1 MDIEQ
6 FFEQQLA
13 QWPEAAA
20 RYEALNGVRLKELEV
35 DGIRYRMQC
44 NPARIVS
51 SGAKVDAA
59 SIGKRPCFL
68 CGKNRPA
75 QQIVLPWG
83 GHYEILVNPFPIFR
97 QHLTIPE
104 VSHTPQRIGSRLG
117 DMLDLAHDL
126 PEFTL
131 FYNGPHCG
139 ASAPDHAHFQAA
151 PRGQMPIEQ
160 QWQAL
165 AGEPA
170 AHQGEAKLYLLNE
183 QPRTTVVIVSP
194 RREDAL
200 TLAQEVISLLPL
212 QEEAPEEPMLNL
224 LALYEEGRWTM
235 ILFPRLKHR
244 PACYSEADETRRLL
258 CSPASVD
265 MGGLFIL
272 PRPEDFE
279 KMTAHDIRQILQ
291 EVCLPPS
298 AIRRE
303 LLK

>member
-1 MDIEQ
+1 MDIKQ

-20 RYEALNGVRLKELEV
+20 RYEALKGVRVKELDV
-35 DGIRYRMQC
+35 DGTHYRVQF

-75 QQIVLPWG
+75 QQIALPWG

-97 QHLTIPE
+97 RHLTIPE
-104 VSHTPQRIGSRLG
+104 VGHTPQRIGSRLG

-151 PRGQMPIEQ
+151 PRGEMPIEQ
-160 QWQAL
+160 QWQTV
-165 AGEPA
+165 AGEPV
-170 AHQGEAKLYLLNE
+170 AHQGEAKLYLLSE
-183 QPRTTVVIVSP
+183 QPRTALVVVSP

-200 TLAQEVISLLPL
+200 ALAEAVIAKLPL
-212 QEEAPEEPMLNL
+212 KENAPEEPMLNL
-224 LALYEEGRWTM
+224 LALYEEGCWTV
-235 ILFPRLKHR
+235 IIFPRQKHR
-244 PACYSEADETRRLL
+244 PACYSEADEARRLL

-279 KMTAHDIRQILQ
+279 KITANDIRQILQ
-291 EVCLPPS
+291 EVCLPRNAVKYESP
-298 AIRRE
+298 I
-303 LLK
+303 